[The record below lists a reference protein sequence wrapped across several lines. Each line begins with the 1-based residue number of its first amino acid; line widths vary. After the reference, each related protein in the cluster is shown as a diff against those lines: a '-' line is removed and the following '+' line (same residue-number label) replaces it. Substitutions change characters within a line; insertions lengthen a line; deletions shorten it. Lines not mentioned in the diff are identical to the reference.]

1 MLRCCLADVAIERE
15 GDFQSDLYGEAV
27 GGEGPCEHA
36 AAEPVGHGARFS
48 DGARAKR
55 VKMVN
60 FETRPPALRRPHPE
74 GGGRM
79 HLVSRSGLSSSNNFA
94 LHFPGKDEVTILS
107 LSPPL
112 RKEAITEPPPKRT
125 KPPFLPLAPK
135 RHTRQFLAFPSPDEG
150 KWETDGANRTAE
162 RERKNRCLMC
172 GGKEK

>member
-1 MLRCCLADVAIERE
+1 MRTR
-15 GDFQSDLYGEAV
+15 GGGTGRSRGEIQRRSPRKK
-27 GGEGPCEHA
+27 GQNGEFRDKA
-36 AAEPVGHGARFS
+36 
-48 DGARAKR
+48 
-55 VKMVN
+55 
-60 FETRPPALRRPHPE
+60 ALRRPHPE
-74 GGGRM
+74 GARM

-135 RHTRQFLAFPSPDEG
+135 RHTRQFLAFRSPDEG

-162 RERKNRCLMC
+162 GERGRIVVSCAAERRNEIEFILPHPLLLHVCAKQYLEVFFGSYIRT
-172 GGKEK
+172 G